1 MSTDGADRRSAILDA
16 AIDLLATKGLPG
28 VTHRSVDEAA
38 GLPEGSCSYYFGKKT
53 ALLIAAAE
61 RLGDRIE
68 QSCAEARRHFADLVA
83 EGKLKEATAFMA
95 QDLVDDADDGKILLL
110 ARFELSFAG
119 LRTPEL
125 KPAADR
131 LESAARA
138 PVAFVMK
145 LLTKTARE
153 EDVDACMGVI
163 DGLALR
169 YATGQAPRPT
179 VRQISRLL
187 RSIPGEKG

>member
-1 MSTDGADRRSAILDA
+1 MSMDGADRRIQIVDA
-16 AIDLLATKGLPG
+16 TIALLAQKGLPG

-53 ALLIAAAE
+53 ALLVAAAE
-61 RLGDRIE
+61 RLGDLIE
-68 QSCAEARRHFADLVA
+68 QDCDDVRRHFADLVA
-83 EGKLKEATAFMA
+83 EGRMKEANDYVAW
-95 QDLVDDADDGKILLL
+95 DLVDSADRARTLLL

-119 LRTPEL
+119 LRNPEL
-125 KPAADR
+125 KDAADR
-131 LESAARA
+131 LEAAARR
-138 PVAFVMK
+138 PVAFVLK

-153 EDVDACMGVI
+153 EDIDACMGVI

-179 VRQISRLL
+179 VEQIGKLL
-187 RSIPGEKG
+187 RAIPRKGG